1 MNDDSDNQNSV
12 IDGTHRAV
20 LAGVELATPTGRL
33 AATDGLTLLGRRP
46 HLICHAT
53 FLIDRLAFAAGAPK
67 PAVRAAKEQ
76 KHLDVAELFAFV
88 CPARMATPTP
98 AGFARSLAL
107 DPLPDELETLQL
119 VAEEL
124 LLRLSNRHYPA
135 PREAA

>member
-1 MNDDSDNQNSV
+1 MGS
-12 IDGTHRAV
+12 
-20 LAGVELATPTGRL
+20 
-33 AATDGLTLLGRRP
+33 TLLGQRP

-53 FLIDRLAFAAGAPK
+53 FLIDRLAFAASAPK
-67 PAVRAAKEQ
+67 AAARAAKEQ

-119 VAEEL
+119 VADEL

-135 PREAA
+135 PARSGGNCHISGAEQLAVGEAGDGRPPQGQSQA